1 MNRASETCRTIN
13 KRSNIYVIGIPGEKF
28 EIKKI
33 FKIIMT
39 ENSLITYR
47 EQ

>member
-1 MNRASETCRTIN
+1 MNRALETCRTVN

-33 FKIIMT
+33 IMA